1 MLLTALHLG
10 PGARILSNDVMRQ
23 HHSALSSLTE
33 DGCVLIHATC
43 YEFGQLCILYS
54 MPQGG
59 ADGRVHAV
67 AVRRAVHASYIEVGA
82 KVDNGERREL
92 HHSPY

>member
-33 DGCVLIHATC
+33 NGCVLIHATYC
-43 YEFGQLCILYS
+43 GFGQLYSLYFT
-54 MPQGG
+54 PQGG
-59 ADGRVHAV
+59 SDGRVHAV